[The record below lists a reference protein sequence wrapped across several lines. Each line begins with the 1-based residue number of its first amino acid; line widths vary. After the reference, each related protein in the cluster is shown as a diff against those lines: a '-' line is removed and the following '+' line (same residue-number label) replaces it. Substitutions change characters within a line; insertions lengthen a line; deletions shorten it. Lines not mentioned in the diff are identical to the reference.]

1 MASVR
6 VPAPRSAPRGFTYS
20 EQHAVFSATCCCW
33 HGRMRPRALVALAA
47 IACATAPLSA
57 VGASTT
63 ARDAQGR
70 PIAFDVRAKSAD
82 VAGYADVLRRSVHG
96 DEIGTVTIRVVPRS
110 RIRAHCSDPRAVACY
125 SGALGRGTITIPARP
140 ARAVQ
145 ATLLHEY
152 GHHVDATVRTPRWWS
167 ARRIGAKLRSGKV
180 AMDYSRG
187 WSRSVGEVFAED
199 YVALHMRGVYSIRWL
214 RQPSESILRAL
225 QRDITG
231 RSDGLPPAASDPV
244 TDPSVPVGGSVL
256 SRTLRSGDVG
266 MGRAIEIP
274 VTLDGPSRH
283 VTAVVRPDSVGG
295 TVAVDVEVSCD
306 GMTPSTYSVGAGEA
320 AYLQVGPVG
329 PGACLV
335 RASGPADASGAVS
348 VEVVVALSGGGAAPA
363 A

>member
-1 MASVR
+1 
-6 VPAPRSAPRGFTYS
+6 
-20 EQHAVFSATCCCW
+20 
-33 HGRMRPRALVALAA
+33 MRPRVFLA
-47 IACATAPLSA
+47 IAACACAATPLPA
-57 VGASTT
+57 LGAMTT
-63 ARDAQGR
+63 ARDARDR
-70 PIAFDVRAKSAD
+70 PIVFDVRAKSAD

-96 DEIGTVTIRVVPRS
+96 DEIRTVSIRVVPRS
-110 RIRAHCSDPRAVACY
+110 RIRAHCRDARAVACY

-140 ARAVQ
+140 AREVQ

-167 ARRIGAKLRSGKV
+167 ARRMGAKLRSGKV

-231 RSDGLPPAASDPV
+231 RSDGLPPVASDPV
-244 TDPSVPVGGSVL
+244 TDPSVPVGGAAL
-256 SRTLRSGDVG
+256 SRTLRSGTVG
-266 MGRAIEIP
+266 MGRAMEIP
-274 VTLDGPSRH
+274 VTLDGPNRH
-283 VTAVVRPDSVGG
+283 VTAVVRPDPAGG
-295 TVAVDVEVSCD
+295 TVAVDVEVACD
-306 GMTPSTYSVGAGEA
+306 GMTPSTYAVGAGEA

-329 PGACLV
+329 PGACMV

-348 VEVVVALSGGGAAPA
+348 VEVVIALSGGGAAPA